1 MEVVVVEVVE
11 AVDEE
16 HEVERRATHNKED
29 PVQGKYK
36 IKKPIKISIDSKTN
50 KK

>member
-1 MEVVVVEVVE
+1 MVEVVE

-16 HEVERRATHNKED
+16 HEVERRATHNKKD

-36 IKKPIKISIDSKTN
+36 IKTPIKISIDPKPN